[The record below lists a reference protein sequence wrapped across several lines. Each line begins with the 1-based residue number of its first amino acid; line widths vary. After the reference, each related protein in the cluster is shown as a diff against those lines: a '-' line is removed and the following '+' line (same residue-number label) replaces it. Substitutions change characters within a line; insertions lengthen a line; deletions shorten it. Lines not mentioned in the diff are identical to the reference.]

1 MADKPITNDTPMAD
15 MKETPGN
22 KNTQDQILIQ
32 DKSAVRTYKEDT
44 SSTDS
49 NGSPNALK
57 VTPRKK
63 KKKKY
68 RKKQNKTIPDTTKQL
83 KRHSAIESDF
93 SSSDDNIT
101 LKELKND
108 IKRQKDESYSEIES
122 VYDRGGSYK
131 PCRDDYHFSDSNL
144 SFQLSDNS
152 IKTVFYKKPA
162 TSKSK
167 KRKRKRNSKKQKLN
181 SDNSL
186 PKNDNSRMNQVEIQN
201 DNLGPT
207 IDQTEDM
214 HMEKAKEISVQE
226 AMNGLVRKRAPADGN
241 CFFQSALP
249 PIHSLLTVQEL
260 RRSLCDHIVEKAE
273 NYVGFFAAQELSES
287 FEEDITGTGIDLP
300 NHKN

>member
-1 MADKPITNDTPMAD
+1 MVDEPGTNDTPTTDEPGINATPTTDEPGNNGTPTADESATNDTPMVDEAGTNDTPTADEPAANDTPMADKPITNDTPMAD
-15 MKETPGN
+15 MKETPDN
-22 KNTQDQILIQ
+22 KNTQDRILIQ

-49 NGSPNALK
+49 NGSSNALK
-57 VTPRKK
+57 VTPRQK

-68 RKKQNKTIPDTTKQL
+68 RKKQNKTTPDTTKQL

-131 PCRDDYHFSDSNL
+131 PCRDDNHFSDSNL

-162 TSKSK
+162 TSKLK
-167 KRKRKRNSKKQKLN
+167 KRKRKSNSKKQKLN

-186 PKNDNSRMNQVEIQN
+186 PKNEPSR
-201 DNLGPT
+201 DS
-207 IDQTEDM
+207 
-214 HMEKAKEISVQE
+214 K
-226 AMNGLVRKRAPADGN
+226 
-241 CFFQSALP
+241 
-249 PIHSLLTVQEL
+249 
-260 RRSLCDHIVEKAE
+260 
-273 NYVGFFAAQELSES
+273 
-287 FEEDITGTGIDLP
+287 
-300 NHKN
+300 